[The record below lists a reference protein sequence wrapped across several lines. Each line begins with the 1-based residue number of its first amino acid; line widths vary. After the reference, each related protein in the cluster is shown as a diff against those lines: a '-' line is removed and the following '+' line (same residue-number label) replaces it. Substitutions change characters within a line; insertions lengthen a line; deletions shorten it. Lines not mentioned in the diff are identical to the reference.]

1 MKTNP
6 HATEFPSDLSLL
18 RILLFDKCRLSISA
32 FQSETESLEYAA
44 CFFKLNQKHIRF
56 RSSKITPKKV
66 GQFVTV
72 WKRNQKGIIQ
82 PFTKSDNLDYLI
94 ICSRRGNNFGVFIFP
109 KSILIEKNIITD
121 KKDGKRGVR
130 VYPSWDRVANLQAE
144 KTQHW
149 QTKYFVAFDGE
160 AMNLGVAKSLFA

>member
-1 MKTNP
+1 MKTHSP
-6 HATEFPSDLSLL
+6 AREFPSDLSLL

-82 PFTKSDNLDYLI
+82 PFTKSDALDYLI
-94 ICSRRGNNFGVFIFP
+94 ICSRSEMNFGVFIFP
-109 KSILIEKNIITD
+109 KSILNEKNIITG
-121 KKDGKRGVR
+121 KNEGKRGIR
-130 VYPSWDRVANLQAE
+130 VYPSWDRCTNKEAK
-144 KTQHW
+144 KTQQW
-149 QTKYFVAFDGE
+149 QTKYFLACDGE
-160 AMNLGVAKSLFA
+160 AVDIGFAKSLFA